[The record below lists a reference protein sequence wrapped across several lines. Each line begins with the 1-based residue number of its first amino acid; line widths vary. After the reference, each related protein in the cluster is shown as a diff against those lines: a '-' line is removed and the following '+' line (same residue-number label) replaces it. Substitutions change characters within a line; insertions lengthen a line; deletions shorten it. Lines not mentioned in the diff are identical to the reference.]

1 MFNTRILLPE
11 MQNLKYTFKKKQLT
25 FNIPKI
31 MGIVN
36 VTPDSFSD
44 GGKYFSV
51 DNAVSHALK
60 LIDEGADIIDIG
72 GESTRPGSDPVSVE
86 EELRRTIP
94 VIKNIIKE
102 RKDALIS
109 IDTTKS
115 EVAKQAL
122 DNGAEIIN
130 DISGLTFDEKMIE
143 IAEEYDSGV
152 VIMHIKGSPKTMQDD
167 PHYKDVVKEVYDF
180 LLAQSNKAKENDVL
194 KIIIDPGIGFGKR
207 IEDNFCLI
215 KNLDYFQS
223 LGYPVMIGLSKK
235 SIIGKTLNLD
245 PDQREIGTVILETI
259 SVLKSA
265 RIIRTHNVKY
275 CSQIVKLAAHI
286 L

>member
-1 MFNTRILLPE
+1 MNSIQYNFNDKILS
-11 MQNLKYTFKKKQLT
+11 FS
-25 FNIPKI
+25 IPKI

-51 DNAVSHALK
+51 DDAVNQALK
-60 LIDEGADIIDIG
+60 LIDEGADLIDIG
-72 GESTRPGSDPVSVE
+72 GESTRPGSDPVSLE

-94 VIKNIIKE
+94 VIKNIHQQG
-102 RKDALIS
+102 KDVIIS

-122 DNGAEIIN
+122 DSGAQIIN
-130 DISGLTFDEKMIE
+130 DISGLTFDEKMFE
-143 IAEEYDSGV
+143 IAKEYNSGV
-152 VIMHIKGSPKTMQDD
+152 VIMHIKGNPKTMQEN
-167 PHYKDVVKEVYDF
+167 PEYTDVVKDVYDF
-180 LLAQSNKAKENDVL
+180 LLVQSIKAKQNDID
-194 KIIIDPGIGFGKR
+194 KIIVDPGIGFGKR
-207 IEDNFCLI
+207 VEDNFSLI

-235 SIIGKTLNLD
+235 SFIGKTLNLD
-245 PDQREIGTVILETI
+245 NDQREIGTIILETI
-259 SVLKSA
+259 SVIKSA

-275 CSQIVKLAAHI
+275 CNQLVKLASHI

>member
-1 MFNTRILLPE
+1 MNSIQYNFNDKILS
-11 MQNLKYTFKKKQLT
+11 FS
-25 FNIPKI
+25 IPKI

-51 DNAVSHALK
+51 DDAVNHALK
-60 LIDEGADIIDIG
+60 LIDEGADLIDIG
-72 GESTRPGSDPVSVE
+72 GESTRPGSDPVSLE

-94 VIKNIIKE
+94 VIKNIHQQ
-102 RKDALIS
+102 RKDVIIS

-122 DNGAEIIN
+122 DSGAQIIN
-130 DISGLTFDEKMIE
+130 DISGLTFDEKMFE
-143 IAEEYDSGV
+143 IAKEYNSGV
-152 VIMHIKGSPKTMQDD
+152 VIMHIKGNPKTMQEN
-167 PHYKDVVKEVYDF
+167 PEYTDVVKDVYDF
-180 LLAQSNKAKENDVL
+180 LLVQSIKAKQNDID
-194 KIIIDPGIGFGKR
+194 KIIVDPGIGFGKR
-207 IEDNFCLI
+207 VEDNFSLI

-235 SIIGKTLNLD
+235 SFIGKTLNLD
-245 PDQREIGTVILETI
+245 NDQREIGTIILETI
-259 SVLKSA
+259 SVIKSA

-275 CSQIVKLAAHI
+275 CNQLVKLASHI

>member
-1 MFNTRILLPE
+1 MNSIQYNFNDKILS
-11 MQNLKYTFKKKQLT
+11 FS
-25 FNIPKI
+25 IPKI

-44 GGKYFSV
+44 GGKYFSIDDSV
-51 DNAVSHALK
+51 NQALK

-72 GESTRPGSDPVSVE
+72 GESTRPGSDPVSLE

-94 VIKNIIKE
+94 VIKNIHQQG
-102 RKDALIS
+102 KDVIIS

-122 DNGAEIIN
+122 DSGAQIIN
-130 DISGLTFDEKMIE
+130 DISGLTFDEKMID
-143 IAEEYDSGV
+143 IAKEYNSGV
-152 VIMHIKGSPKTMQDD
+152 VIMHIKGNPKTMQEN
-167 PHYKDVVKEVYDF
+167 PEYRDVVKDVYDF
-180 LLAQSNKAKENDVL
+180 LLVQSIKAKQNDID
-194 KIIIDPGIGFGKR
+194 KIIVDPGIGFGKR
-207 IEDNFCLI
+207 VEDNFSLI

-235 SIIGKTLNLD
+235 SFIGKTLNLD
-245 PDQREIGTVILETI
+245 NDQREIGTIILETI
-259 SVLKSA
+259 SVIKSA

-275 CSQIVKLAAHI
+275 CNQLVKLASHI

>member
-1 MFNTRILLPE
+1 MNSIEYNFNDKII
-11 MQNLKYTFKKKQLT
+11 N

-44 GGKYFSV
+44 GGKYFSI
-51 DNAVSHALK
+51 DDAVNHALR
-60 LIDEGADIIDIG
+60 LIDNGADIIDIG
-72 GESTRPGSDPVSVE
+72 GESTRPGSDSVSLE

-94 VIKNIIKE
+94 VIKSIHQN
-102 RKDALIS
+102 RKDIIIS

-122 DNGAEIIN
+122 DSGAEIIN
-130 DISGLTFDEKMIE
+130 DTSGLTFDEKMID
-143 IAEEYDSGV
+143 IAKEYDAGI
-152 VIMHIKGSPKTMQDD
+152 VIMHIKGTPRTMQDNPD
-167 PHYKDVVKEVYDF
+167 YSNVVKEVYDF
-180 LLAQSNKAKENDVL
+180 LLVQSIKSKQNGID
-194 KIIIDPGIGFGKR
+194 KIIVDPGIGFGKR
-207 IEDNFCLI
+207 VEDNFTLI
-215 KNLDYFQS
+215 KNLEYFKS

-235 SIIGKTLNLD
+235 SFIGKTLNLEN
-245 PDQREIGTVILETI
+245 DQREIGTIILETI

-275 CSQIVKLAAHI
+275 CNQLVKLASHI

>member
-1 MFNTRILLPE
+1 MNNIQYNFNDKILSFNT
-11 MQNLKYTFKKKQLT
+11 
-25 FNIPKI
+25 PKI

-51 DNAVSHALK
+51 DDAVDHALK

-72 GESTRPGSDPVSVE
+72 GESTRPGSDPVSLE

-94 VIKNIIKE
+94 VVKNIHQQ
-102 RKDALIS
+102 RKDVIIS

-122 DNGAEIIN
+122 DSCAQIIN

-143 IAEEYDSGV
+143 IAKEYNSGV
-152 VIMHIKGSPKTMQDD
+152 VIMHIKGNPKTMQEN
-167 PHYKDVVKEVYDF
+167 PKYSDVLKEVYDF
-180 LLAQSNKAKENDVL
+180 LLVQSIKAKHNDID
-194 KIIIDPGIGFGKR
+194 KIIVDPGIGFGKR
-207 IEDNFCLI
+207 IEDNFTLI

-235 SIIGKTLNLD
+235 FFIGKTLNLD
-245 PDQREIGTVILETI
+245 NDQREIGTIILETI
-259 SVLKSA
+259 SVIKSA

-275 CSQIVKLAAHI
+275 CNQLVKLASHI